1 VTDLGTGQRRKR
13 GDRRK
18 DGFIFWGYRN
28 ETLKSGSK
36 KRREIWVSP
45 QSYAKTMAADRKWR
59 LANKSHLKSYT
70 KKYEACRRATDPVF
84 RLIKTTRSRVASLL
98 RGRKGFN
105 SVRLVGCTAG
115 QLKEHLEAQFELGM
129 SWENF
134 GTYWHADHIIPLA
147 WFDLDDKNQQR
158 WAFHY
163 SNLQPLT
170 KQDNLRK
177 NAKIAWRAALIN

>member
-1 VTDLGTGQRRKR
+1 VTNLGTGQRRKR

-59 LANKSHLKSYT
+59 LANKSHLKNYT

-115 QLKEHLEAQFELGM
+115 QLKEHLESQFELGM

-177 NAKIAWRAALIN
+177 NAKIAWRPALIN